1 VINRFRGKQGLSA
14 MLSMGMLYASRTSS
28 VLVGFVFLP
37 LYSRLLGAEQFG
49 VVAVILSMQAL
60 LMMLDL
66 GMSVLVSRDL
76 AMSNSDSAANRL
88 LIRNAKLALT
98 GFYAILLS
106 TTIMAKL
113 AGAMQS
119 VSFITVISA
128 VVLFWILVLQNLY
141 AAATIACRA
150 YTLASAVQLFGVIAR
165 AGITALVL
173 AKVSPTLEA
182 FVITQLIVSA
192 LHLLGTRWS
201 FAGILP
207 VPEGSAKVPRASW
220 PLAWQL
226 LKRGRSLALFSLAG
240 AAVMQLD
247 KPIISAFVSAAE
259 VAPYFLATTL
269 CIVPLTVLAG
279 PVSQYF
285 QPQLLNAMYDANIE
299 RSARIIRHFSF
310 ILPIVTL
317 LPGAIFWMLRAP
329 FIELWMGHHGVNNAA
344 IVQYVGILLPGF
356 AIGALGYIPYSLLL
370 SAKDFKFQAWLSVMM
385 TLCTLIAAVFFAW
398 TKNVENVC
406 YVYVTYHCSST
417 LLSWWRAIS
426 LDVTRQLAITSFKI
440 ATTCFAVIG
449 LFVILIRFFY

>member
-1 VINRFRGKQGLSA
+1 MIDRFKGKQGLSA
-14 MLSMGMLYASRTSS
+14 MLSMGMLYASRTAS

-49 VVAVILSMQAL
+49 LVAVILSMQAL

-76 AMSNSDSAANRL
+76 AMSNSDNAINRL

-98 GFYAILLS
+98 GFYAILLAAA
-106 TTIMAKL
+106 IIVKL
-113 AGAMQS
+113 AGGMQS
-119 VSFITVISA
+119 VSFITVIGA
-128 VVLFWILVLQNLY
+128 VILFWILVLQNMY
-141 AAATIACRA
+141 SAATIACRA
-150 YTLASAVQLFGVIAR
+150 YTLASTLQLLGVTAR

-182 FVITQLIVSA
+182 FVVAQLSVSV
-192 LHLLGTRWS
+192 LHLLFTRWS
-201 FAGILP
+201 FVKTLSMPA
-207 VPEGSAKVPRASW
+207 GSAKVPRATW

-247 KPIISAFVSAAE
+247 KPVISAFVSAAE

-285 QPQLLNAMYDANIE
+285 QPQLLHAMSESNADRA
-299 RSARIIRHFSF
+299 ARTIRQFSL
-310 ILPIVTL
+310 ILPIITL

-329 FIELWMGHHGVNNAA
+329 FIELWMGHHGINNAA
-344 IVQYVGILLPGF
+344 IDHYVGILLPGF
-356 AIGALGYIPYSLLL
+356 AVGALGYIPYSLLL
-370 SAKDFKFQAWLSVMM
+370 SAKDFKFQAWLSVLM

-398 TKNVENVC
+398 SKSVENVC
-406 YVYVTYHCSST
+406 YVYVAYHCSST
-417 LLSWWRAIS
+417 LLSWLRAAL

-440 ATTCFAVIG
+440 AATCFVAIGFFAVLTG
-449 LFVILIRFFY
+449 YFY

>member
-1 VINRFRGKQGLSA
+1 
-14 MLSMGMLYASRTSS
+14 MLSMGMLYASRTAS

-49 VVAVILSMQAL
+49 LVAVILSMQAL

-76 AMSNSDSAANRL
+76 AMSNSDSTANRL

-106 TTIMAKL
+106 AAIIVKL
-113 AGAMQS
+113 AGAMHS

-128 VVLFWILVLQNLY
+128 VILFWVLVLQNLY
-141 AAATIACRA
+141 SAATIACRA
-150 YTLASAVQLFGVIAR
+150 YTLASTVQLLGVTAR

-182 FVITQLIVSA
+182 FVIVQLIVSA
-192 LHLLGTRWS
+192 LHLLFTRWS
-201 FAGILP
+201 FAKILP
-207 VPEGSAKVPRASW
+207 LPVSNAKVPRASW
-220 PLAWQL
+220 TLAWQL
-226 LKRGRSLALFSLAG
+226 LKRGRSLALFSMAG

-247 KPIISAFVSAAE
+247 KPIISAFISAAE

-285 QPQLLNAMYDANIE
+285 QPQLLNAMSDFNTE
-299 RSARIIRHFSF
+299 RAARTIRQFSL
-310 ILPIVTL
+310 ILPIITL

-329 FIELWMGHHGVNNAA
+329 FIELWMGHNGINNAA
-344 IVQYVGILLPGF
+344 IDHYVGILLPGF
-356 AIGALGYIPYSLLL
+356 AIGALGFIPYSLLL

-385 TLCTLIAAVFFAW
+385 TLCTLVAAAFFAW
-398 TKNVENVC
+398 SKSVENVC
-406 YVYVTYHCSST
+406 YVYVAYHCSST
-417 LLSWWRAIS
+417 LLSWLRAIL
-426 LDVTRQLAITSFKI
+426 LDVTRQLAITSLKI
-440 ATTCFAVIG
+440 STACFVVIS
-449 LFVILIRFFY
+449 LFVGLIEFFY